1 MAFFM
6 TNLMSAPLDSD
17 QIKLAVSSL
26 KRWTYKDDKLLMDI
40 SLKNFS
46 EALSFL
52 VKVGIEAEK
61 LNHHPEIHNIY
72 NKVTLKLTTHD
83 AGNRVTEKDIVL
95 ARAIENLLS

>member
-1 MAFFM
+1 
-6 TNLMSAPLDSD
+6 MSAPLDPN
-17 QIKLAVSSL
+17 QIKLALSDL
-26 KRWTYKDDKLLMDI
+26 KMWTLKDDKLLMDI

-83 AGNRVTEKDIVL
+83 AGNRVTDKDIVL
-95 ARAIENLLS
+95 ARAIEKLVP

>member
-1 MAFFM
+1 
-6 TNLMSAPLDSD
+6 MSAPLNSD
-17 QIKLAVSSL
+17 QIKFALSGL
-26 KRWTYKDDKLLMDI
+26 KHWRLEDDKLLMDI
-40 SLKNFS
+40 KLKNFS
-46 EALSFL
+46 EAISFL

-95 ARAIENLLS
+95 ARVIENLVS

>member
-1 MAFFM
+1 MI
-6 TNLMSAPLDSD
+6 NPMSAPLNSD
-17 QIKLAVSSL
+17 QIKLALSGL
-26 KRWTYKDDKLLMDI
+26 KHWRLEDDKLLMDI
-40 SLKNFS
+40 NLSNFS

>member
-1 MAFFM
+1 M
-6 TNLMSAPLDSD
+6 TNPMSAPLNSD
-17 QIKLAVSSL
+17 QIKFALSGL
-26 KRWTYKDDKLLMDI
+26 KHWRLEDDKLLMDI
-40 SLKNFS
+40 KLKNFS
-46 EALSFL
+46 EAISFL

-95 ARAIENLLS
+95 ARVIENLVS

>member
-1 MAFFM
+1 MI
-6 TNLMSAPLDSD
+6 NPMSAPLNSD
-17 QIKLAVSSL
+17 QIKLALSGL
-26 KRWTYKDDKLLMDI
+26 KHWRLEDDKLLMDI
-40 SLKNFS
+40 KLRNFS

-95 ARAIENLLS
+95 ARAIENLVS

>member
-1 MAFFM
+1 M
-6 TNLMSAPLDSD
+6 TNPMSTPLDLD
-17 QIKLAVSSL
+17 QIKLALSSL
-26 KRWTYKDDKLLMDI
+26 KLWRLEDDKLLMDI
-40 SLKNFS
+40 KLKNFS

-83 AGNRVTEKDIVL
+83 AGNRVTQKDIVL
-95 ARAIENLLS
+95 ARAIENLVS

>member
-1 MAFFM
+1 
-6 TNLMSAPLDSD
+6 MSAPLNSD
-17 QIKLAVSSL
+17 QIKLALSGL
-26 KRWTYKDDKLLMDI
+26 KHWRLEDDKLLMDI
-40 SLKNFS
+40 KLKNFS

-72 NKVTLKLTTHD
+72 NNVTLKLTTHD

-95 ARAIENLLS
+95 ARAIENLVS

>member
-1 MAFFM
+1 
-6 TNLMSAPLDSD
+6 MSAPLNSD
-17 QIKLAVSSL
+17 QIKLALSGL
-26 KRWTYKDDKLLMDI
+26 KHWRLEDDKLLMDI
-40 SLKNFS
+40 KLKNFS

>member
-1 MAFFM
+1 
-6 TNLMSAPLDSD
+6 MSAPLNSD
-17 QIKLAVSSL
+17 QIKLALSGL
-26 KRWTYKDDKLLMDI
+26 KHWRFEDDKLLMDI
-40 SLKNFS
+40 KLKNFS
-46 EALSFL
+46 ESLSFL

-72 NKVTLKLTTHD
+72 NKVALKLTTHD

>member
-1 MAFFM
+1 M
-6 TNLMSAPLDSD
+6 NNRMSTPLDLD
-17 QIKLAVSSL
+17 QIKLSLGSL
-26 KRWTYKDDKLLMDI
+26 KMWTYKEDKLLMDI
-40 SLKNFS
+40 TLKNFS

-95 ARAIENLLS
+95 ARAIENLVS

>member
-1 MAFFM
+1 
-6 TNLMSAPLDSD
+6 MSAPLNSD
-17 QIKLAVSSL
+17 QIKLALSGL
-26 KRWTYKDDKLLMDI
+26 KHWRLEDDKLLMDI
-40 SLKNFS
+40 KLKNFS

-72 NKVTLKLTTHD
+72 NKVSLKLTTHD

-95 ARAIENLLS
+95 ARAIENLVP

>member
-1 MAFFM
+1 
-6 TNLMSAPLDSD
+6 MSAPLNSD
-17 QIKLAVSSL
+17 QIKLALSGL
-26 KRWTYKDDKLLMDI
+26 KHWRLEDDKLLMDI
-40 SLKNFS
+40 KLKNFS

-95 ARAIENLLS
+95 ARAIENLVP

>member
-1 MAFFM
+1 M
-6 TNLMSAPLDSD
+6 TNPMSTPLDLD
-17 QIKLAVSSL
+17 QIKLALSSL
-26 KRWTYKDDKLLMDI
+26 KNWTYKDDKLLMDI
-40 SLKNFS
+40 KLKDFS

-95 ARAIENLLS
+95 ARAIENLVP

>member
-1 MAFFM
+1 M
-6 TNLMSAPLDSD
+6 TNPMSAPLNSD
-17 QIKLAVSSL
+17 QIKLALSGL
-26 KRWTYKDDKLLMDI
+26 KHWRLEDDKLLMDI
-40 SLKNFS
+40 KLKNFS

-95 ARAIENLLS
+95 ARAIENLVP

>member
-1 MAFFM
+1 M
-6 TNLMSAPLDSD
+6 TNPMSAPLNSD
-17 QIKLAVSSL
+17 QIKLALSGL
-26 KRWTYKDDKLLMDI
+26 KHWRLEDDKLLMDI
-40 SLKNFS
+40 KLNNFS

>member
-1 MAFFM
+1 M
-6 TNLMSAPLDSD
+6 TNPMSAPLNSD
-17 QIKLAVSSL
+17 QIKLALSGL
-26 KRWTYKDDKLLMDI
+26 KHWRLEDDKLLMDI
-40 SLKNFS
+40 KLKNFS

-72 NKVTLKLTTHD
+72 NNVTLKLTTHD

-95 ARAIENLLS
+95 ARAIENLVS

>member
-1 MAFFM
+1 MI
-6 TNLMSAPLDSD
+6 NPMSAPLNSD
-17 QIKLAVSSL
+17 QIKLALSGL
-26 KRWTYKDDKLLMDI
+26 KHWRLEDDKLLMDI
-40 SLKNFS
+40 NLSNFS

-61 LNHHPEIHNIY
+61 LNHHPEIYNIY

-95 ARAIENLLS
+95 ARAIENLVS

>member
-1 MAFFM
+1 M
-6 TNLMSAPLDSD
+6 TNPMFAPLKSD
-17 QIKLAVSSL
+17 QIKLALSGL
-26 KRWTYKDDKLLMDI
+26 KHWRLEDDKLLMDI
-40 SLKNFS
+40 KLKNFS

>member
-1 MAFFM
+1 MI
-6 TNLMSAPLDSD
+6 NPMSTPLNSD
-17 QIKLAVSSL
+17 QIKLALSGL
-26 KRWTYKDDKLLMDI
+26 KHWRLEDDKLLMDI
-40 SLKNFS
+40 KLRNFS

-61 LNHHPEIHNIY
+61 LNHHPEIYNIY

-95 ARAIENLLS
+95 ARAIENLVS

>member
-1 MAFFM
+1 M
-6 TNLMSAPLDSD
+6 TYPMSAPLNSD
-17 QIKLAVSSL
+17 QIKLALSSL
-26 KRWTYKDDKLLMDI
+26 DMWTYKDDKLLMDI
-40 SLKNFS
+40 KLKNFS

-72 NKVTLKLTTHD
+72 NNVTLKLTTHD

-95 ARAIENLLS
+95 ARAIEKLVS

>member
-1 MAFFM
+1 M
-6 TNLMSAPLDSD
+6 TNPMSAPLNSD
-17 QIKLAVSSL
+17 QIKLALSGL
-26 KRWTYKDDKLLMDI
+26 KHWRLEDDKLLMDI
-40 SLKNFS
+40 KLKNFS

-61 LNHHPEIHNIY
+61 LNHHPEIYNIY

>member
-1 MAFFM
+1 MI
-6 TNLMSAPLDSD
+6 NPMSAPLNSD
-17 QIKLAVSSL
+17 QIKLALSGL
-26 KRWTYKDDKLLMDI
+26 KHWRLEDDKLLMDI
-40 SLKNFS
+40 KLNNFS

-61 LNHHPEIHNIY
+61 LNHHPEIYNIY

-95 ARAIENLLS
+95 ARAIENLVS

>member
-1 MAFFM
+1 M
-6 TNLMSAPLDSD
+6 TNSMSTPLDSD
-17 QIKLAVSSL
+17 QIKLALNGL
-26 KRWTYKDDKLLMDI
+26 KMWTYKDDKLLMDI
-40 SLKNFS
+40 KLKNFS

-72 NKVTLKLTTHD
+72 NRVTLKLTTHD
-83 AGNRVTEKDIVL
+83 AANRVTQKDIVL

>member
-1 MAFFM
+1 M
-6 TNLMSAPLDSD
+6 TNPMSAPLNSD
-17 QIKLAVSSL
+17 QIKLALSGL
-26 KRWTYKDDKLLMDI
+26 KHWRLEDDKLLMDI
-40 SLKNFS
+40 KLKNFS

-95 ARAIENLLS
+95 ARAIENLVS

>member
-1 MAFFM
+1 M
-6 TNLMSAPLDSD
+6 TNPMSAPLNSD
-17 QIKLAVSSL
+17 QIKLALSGL
-26 KRWTYKDDKLLMDI
+26 KHWRLEDDKLLMDI
-40 SLKNFS
+40 KLKNFS
-46 EALSFL
+46 EAISFL

-95 ARAIENLLS
+95 ARAIENLVP

>member
-1 MAFFM
+1 MI
-6 TNLMSAPLDSD
+6 NPMSAPLNSD
-17 QIKLAVSSL
+17 QIKLALSGL
-26 KRWTYKDDKLLMDI
+26 KHWRLEDDKLLMDI
-40 SLKNFS
+40 KLKNFS

-61 LNHHPEIHNIY
+61 LNHHPEIYNIY

-95 ARAIENLLS
+95 ARAIENLVS

>member
-1 MAFFM
+1 M
-6 TNLMSAPLDSD
+6 TYLMSDPLNSD
-17 QIKLAVSSL
+17 QIKLGLSSL
-26 KRWTYKDDKLLMDI
+26 KMWTYKDDKLLMDI
-40 SLKNFS
+40 NLKNFS

-72 NKVTLKLTTHD
+72 NNVTLKLTTHD

-95 ARAIENLLS
+95 ARAIEKLVS

>member
-1 MAFFM
+1 MI
-6 TNLMSAPLDSD
+6 NPMSAPLNSD
-17 QIKLAVSSL
+17 QIKLALNGL
-26 KRWTYKDDKLLMDI
+26 KHWRHEDDKLLMDI
-40 SLKNFS
+40 KLKNFS

-83 AGNRVTEKDIVL
+83 AGDRVTEKDIAL